1 MSILFIKMGLSAFL
15 ASLGF
20 GLLFNIKG
28 KNLFLA
34 GLVGGVGGVCYKI
47 PLYYGCNEILANFI
61 GVIAL
66 SFLSE
71 ILAHKC
77 KSPVTTF
84 LVCGLIPLVP
94 GAGMY
99 KTMLEAIH
107 GNAIPALNIGLSTIS
122 IAGALAFGILLV
134 STIMRLYYHEKRV
147 IRKKFF

>member
-47 PLYYGCNEILANFI
+47 SLYYGCNEILANFI

-71 ILAHKC
+71 ILARKC

-84 LVCGLIPLVP
+84 LVCGPLLSR
-94 GAGMY
+94 
-99 KTMLEAIH
+99 KTRHSKEIFLSIR
-107 GNAIPALNIGLSTIS
+107 NAFS
-122 IAGALAFGILLV
+122 
-134 STIMRLYYHEKRV
+134 
-147 IRKKFF
+147 